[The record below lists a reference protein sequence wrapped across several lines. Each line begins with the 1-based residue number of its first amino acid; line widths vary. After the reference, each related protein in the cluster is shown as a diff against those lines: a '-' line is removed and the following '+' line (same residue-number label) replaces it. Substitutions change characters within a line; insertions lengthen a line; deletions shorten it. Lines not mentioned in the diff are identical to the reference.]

1 MPTTFT
7 TRIRPAYTWPLHI
20 PARRAQLKAVESVEL
35 KNPPEIPM
43 LSPVP
48 RDQLKSARLA
58 TPRSIELEFADGEI
72 RRLTISRLGMPI
84 DQVRWETARATPA
97 GEAMTVIAVS
107 GDIIPIDTSTLRY
120 LVDPAYRD
128 EITKAL
134 DEIQF
139 TQDELRELSKPP
151 TGWTGEPEDVP
162 Q

>member
-1 MPTTFT
+1 M
-7 TRIRPAYTWPLHI
+7 
-20 PARRAQLKAVESVEL
+20 
-35 KNPPEIPM
+35 
-43 LSPVP
+43 
-48 RDQLKSARLA
+48 
-58 TPRSIELEFADGEI
+58 
-72 RRLTISRLGMPI
+72 TISRLGMPI